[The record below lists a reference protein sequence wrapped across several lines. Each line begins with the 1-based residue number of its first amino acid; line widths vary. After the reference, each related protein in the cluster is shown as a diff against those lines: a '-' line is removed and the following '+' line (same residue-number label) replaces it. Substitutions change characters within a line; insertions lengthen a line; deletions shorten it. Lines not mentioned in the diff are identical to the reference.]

1 MEEVK
6 SDLSKERLI
15 IFQKTAEEI
24 KTKYKKAFLT
34 KKLKS
39 YLKIKLKMT
48 THFLVEMSIKIQ

>member
-24 KTKYKKAFLT
+24 KNKYKKSLLT

-39 YLKIKLKMT
+39 YLKTKLKMT
-48 THFLVEMSIKIQ
+48 VIFW